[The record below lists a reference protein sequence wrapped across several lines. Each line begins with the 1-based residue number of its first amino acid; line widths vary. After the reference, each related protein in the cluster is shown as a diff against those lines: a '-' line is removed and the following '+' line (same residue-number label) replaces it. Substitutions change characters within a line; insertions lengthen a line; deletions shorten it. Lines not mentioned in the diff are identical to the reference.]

1 MNKALEHYL
10 LRLADTALTQSQ
22 RLAEWCGHGP
32 FLEEDIALTNVSLD
46 LLGHAKL
53 FYEQAADI
61 SEDSVSA
68 DDLAFLRDVDA
79 FKNPLLTELPRGDFA
94 YTTIKQYFLDQFN
107 VLLYQGLL
115 DSQYQPLADI
125 ANKALKETSYHLIRS
140 HDWCLRLSLSTN
152 EAKQKM
158 QASLDDLYFYTPEL
172 FETDEHLNE
181 LIAEDV
187 IPDMEALKNQW
198 QNKVKEHL
206 SQCQL
211 EVPQSGWIA
220 TGGLRGEHSEHLGY
234 MLADMQFL
242 QRAYPGCEWRWLKPK
257 KLSP

>member
-32 FLEEDIALTNVSLD
+32 FLEEDIALTNVALD

-53 FYEQAADI
+53 LYEQAAEI
-61 SEDSVSA
+61 SDRDVSA

-94 YTTIKQYFLDQFN
+94 YTTLKQYFLDQFN
-107 VLLYQGLL
+107 VLLYAALK
-115 DSQYQPLADI
+115 DSQYEPLAEI
-125 ANKALKETSYHLIRS
+125 ATKALKETRYHLTRS
-140 HDWCLRLSLSTN
+140 RDWCLRLSLSTD
-152 EAKQKM
+152 EAKQKI
-158 QASLDDLYFYTPEL
+158 QAALDDLYFYTPEL
-172 FETDEHLNE
+172 FETDDDLNQ
-181 LIAEDV
+181 LIAES
-187 IPDMEALKNQW
+187 IMPDLS
-198 QNKVKEHL
+198 VLKEHWQEQVDEL
-206 SQCQL
+206 LNECQL
-211 EVPQSGWIA
+211 QVPKSGWVA

-242 QRAYPGCEWRWLKPK
+242 QRAYPGCEW
-257 KLSP
+257 